1 MAGTGLM
8 GYNVYNHNGTFYQ
21 YVPGPDSLST
31 YVFGLD
37 PGTYC
42 FDVTAYYDLTV
53 YGFPGTF
60 GESIAQVGGPACIT
74 LNYGIDLPFFEPWD
88 QGTFAYH
95 DWSFQPSQ
103 GNWSVNT
110 GLGNPA
116 PAADFSWQPIA
127 SNYQFALVSP
137 VIDAS
142 AWTCA
147 EIWLDFDYKLE
158 DRNATGNEKL
168 NVDIFYGGSWK
179 SKLELTNTGS
189 VNWTPQHI
197 DISGAKGKAFRV
209 RFLANGASTDN
220 ILHWYVDNIH
230 AYGICKAPTSL
241 DYTYVPA
248 QHTVTLTW
256 AAPECGGGQVVM
268 NFIFDDGTAE
278 NGWGINPG
286 YLAWIGNEFPI
297 AATIQGVLQSF
308 DIYFMANA
316 AAGSDQ
322 PTIDVYDGTQT
333 LVGSTA
339 PFTPPTDDWLTVNAN
354 DIPFAGMF
362 YAMVK
367 WNNFGA
373 STNYLGVDEDGPYT
387 SDDLTWYS
395 DGAAWDKLSVVA
407 GGAPSVSLLRAT
419 ALVGGDLKSVQ
430 LVAGAQPTQHMNV
443 AAGTFAKANR
453 SVDTYNHA
461 TMGIQKS
468 ASDSSTLIG
477 YNVYR
482 TDTTGTGP
490 YSLLNSAPVTV
501 TTYVD
506 NYPSTFTTG
515 FFRYYVTSTFN
526 DSETG
531 LPLCESSS
539 DTVIVDLSIGVEELT
554 SGQVMVYPNPATE
567 NVTVKSSYTISGI
580 EVMNFVGQTVYSNSN
595 VAAKT
600 AKINVTTLRSGVYF
614 VKVST
619 DQGVRTVKITV
630 THQ

>member
-42 FDVTAYYDLTV
+42 FDVLAYYDLTV
-53 YGFPGTF
+53 YGFPGQF
-60 GESIAQVGGPACIT
+60 DESIAQVGGPACVT
-74 LNYGIDLPFFEPWD
+74 LGYGILLPFFEPWD
-88 QGTFAYH
+88 QGSFAYH

-110 GLGNPA
+110 SLGNPA
-116 PAADFSWQPIA
+116 PAADFSWQPLA
-127 SNYQFALVSP
+127 SNYQYALVSP
-137 VIDAS
+137 VLDAS
-142 AWTCA
+142 SMTCA

-168 NVDIFYGGSWK
+168 NVDIYYNGSWK

-209 RFLANGASTDN
+209 RFLANGASTED

-230 AYGICKAPTSL
+230 VYGICKAPTAL
-241 DYTYVPA
+241 DYLFVPA

-256 AAPECGGGQVVM
+256 AAPECGGGQVLM
-268 NFIFDDGTAE
+268 DFIFDDGTAE

-322 PTIDVYDGTQT
+322 PTIDVYDASQT

-339 PFTPPTDDWLTVNAN
+339 PFTPPTDDWLTVNVN

-430 LVAGAQPTQHMNV
+430 LVAGAQPTQHMHV

-468 ASDSSTLIG
+468 ASDSSTLMG

-482 TDTTGTGP
+482 TDETGTGP
-490 YSLLNSAPVTV
+490 YSKLNSAPVTV
-501 TTYVD
+501 TTYSD
-506 NYPSTFTTG
+506 IYPSTITSGYFS
-515 FFRYYVTSTFN
+515 YYVTSVFN

-539 DTVIVDLSIGVEELT
+539 DSVLVDLSIGVEELT

-600 AKINVTTLRSGVYF
+600 AKINVTALRSGVYF

-630 THQ
+630 TH

>member
-1 MAGTGLM
+1 
-8 GYNVYNHNGTFYQ
+8 
-21 YVPGPDSLST
+21 
-31 YVFGLD
+31 
-37 PGTYC
+37 
-42 FDVTAYYDLTV
+42 
-53 YGFPGTF
+53 
-60 GESIAQVGGPACIT
+60 
-74 LNYGIDLPFFEPWD
+74 
-88 QGTFAYH
+88 
-95 DWSFQPSQ
+95 
-103 GNWSVNT
+103 
-110 GLGNPA
+110 
-116 PAADFSWQPIA
+116 
-127 SNYQFALVSP
+127 
-137 VIDAS
+137 
-142 AWTCA
+142 
-147 EIWLDFDYKLE
+147 
-158 DRNATGNEKL
+158 
-168 NVDIFYGGSWK
+168 
-179 SKLELTNTGS
+179 
-189 VNWTPQHI
+189 
-197 DISGAKGKAFRV
+197 
-209 RFLANGASTDN
+209 
-220 ILHWYVDNIH
+220 
-230 AYGICKAPTSL
+230 
-241 DYTYVPA
+241 
-248 QHTVTLTW
+248 
-256 AAPECGGGQVVM
+256 M

-308 DIYFMANA
+308 DIYFMANGS
-316 AAGSDQ
+316 AGSDQ

-339 PFTPPTDDWLTVNAN
+339 PFTPPTDDWLTVTAN

-373 STNYLGVDEDGPYT
+373 STNYLGVDEDGPYS

-407 GGAPSVSLLRAT
+407 GGAASVSLLRAT

-461 TMGIQKS
+461 TMGIQKN
-468 ASDSSTLIG
+468 ASDSSTLMG

-482 TDTTGTGP
+482 TDETGTGP
-490 YSLLNSAPVTV
+490 FSKLNSAPVTV

-506 NYPSTFTTG
+506 TYPSTLEDGIFH
-515 FFRYYVTSTFN
+515 YYVTSTFN

-539 DTVIVDLSIGVEELT
+539 DTITVEFPAVGVNELT
-554 SGQVMVYPNPATE
+554 NGQVMVYPNPATE
-567 NVTVKSSYTISGI
+567 NVTVKSDYTISGI
-580 EVMNFVGQTVYSNSN
+580 EVMNFVGQTVYRNSN

-630 THQ
+630 TH